1 MHKQRKEEWE
11 MLKGHLNAQED
22 TFKKLCMTVQAK
34 QMKEL
39 EAFFA
44 KYIFSGSDKSYKIIV
59 VRFEITEFVCELKN
73 SHAFAQRLFIG
84 L

>member
-1 MHKQRKEEWE
+1 MAYTLTTFSRGDLGNDPDILKLVVDQTESWTELMHKQRKEEWE
-11 MLKGHLNAQED
+11 MLKTHLHSQED

-44 KYIFSGSDKSYKIIV
+44 K
-59 VRFEITEFVCELKN
+59 
-73 SHAFAQRLFIG
+73 
-84 L
+84 

>member
-44 KYIFSGSDKSYKIIV
+44 KYLCII
-59 VRFEITEFVCELKN
+59 I
-73 SHAFAQRLFIG
+73 
-84 L
+84 